1 MFLRLLIRVR
11 KKKYLGTLFN
21 SSDIY
26 LIRKH
31 LKDYFISIFHSIIM
45 YQPDRLFFYGVLTYF
60 TRYCYAS
67 IPLNESRPLNTRE
80 PMEYFIDPNKYFL
93 LMLIHEI
100 FALAIGGFTM
110 LATGSITL
118 AYAQHTCGMLKIVR

>member
-1 MFLRLLIRVR
+1 VIVFSFTEFLPILL
-11 KKKYLGTLFN
+11 
-21 SSDIY
+21 DIV
-26 LIRKH
+26 
-31 LKDYFISIFHSIIM
+31 M
-45 YQPDRLFFYGVLTYF
+45 
-60 TRYCYAS
+60 
-67 IPLNESRPLNTRE
+67 PLNESRPLNTRV

-100 FALAIGGFTM
+100 FALATGGFTM